1 MNKSKKIIVAIIIII
16 LIIVISFIFLKSE
29 VKNDYGNEIKY
40 KDNENKEDKNDTI
53 LIYDIEEGYL
63 TVPYNK
69 DAKTNNY
76 NFNENFKNDN
86 GYYKYED
93 DNYISILG
101 IDVSEHQGDIDWKE
115 VKKSGV
121 QFAILRLGYRG
132 YGKEGKIVLDKKFEE
147 NYKNAKEEG
156 LKLGIYFFS
165 QAINIEEVE
174 QEANFV
180 LENLNGRNI
189 DFPIVFDLEKIKND
203 DARTDNLSQDEI
215 NNMTLKFCEIIEN
228 KGYTPCI
235 YGNSKTFTTRM
246 KLELFNNYDKWY
258 ADYQEKPLYPY
269 DFNLW
274 QYTESGKVNGIEGNV
289 DIDLYF
295 KGE

>member
-1 MNKSKKIIVAIIIII
+1 MNKSKKIIVATIIII

-29 VKNDYGNEIKY
+29 VKNDYINEIKY
-40 KDNENKEDKNDTI
+40 KDNEDKEDKKDEI

-63 TVPYNK
+63 AVPYNK
-69 DAKTNNY
+69 YAKTNNY
-76 NFNENFKNDN
+76 NFDENLKNNN

-93 DNYISILG
+93 NNYTSILG
-101 IDVSEHQGDIDWKE
+101 IDVSEHQGDINWKE

-121 QFAILRLGYRG
+121 EFAILRLGYRG
-132 YGKEGKIVLDKKFEE
+132 YGKEGKIILDKKFEE

-156 LKLGIYFFS
+156 IDLGVYFFS

-215 NNMTLKFCEIIEN
+215 NDMTLKFCKIIEN
-228 KGYTPCI
+228 KGYIPCI
-235 YGNSKTFTTRM
+235 YGNAKTFTTKM
-246 KLELFNNYDKWY
+246 SLELFNNYDKWY

-269 DFNLW
+269 DFSLW

-289 DIDLYF
+289 DMDLYF

>member
-1 MNKSKKIIVAIIIII
+1 MNKSKKITIAIIIIL
-16 LIIVISFIFLKSE
+16 LIIILFVFLKYGI
-29 VKNDYGNEIKY
+29 KNKYSNEMKREE
-40 KDNENKEDKNDTI
+40 NEDI

-69 DAKTNNY
+69 YAKTNNY
-76 NFNENFKNDN
+76 NFYENLKNNN

-93 DNYISILG
+93 NNYTSILG
-101 IDVSEHQGDIDWKE
+101 IDVSEHQGDINWKE

-121 QFAILRLGYRG
+121 EFAILRLGYRG
-132 YGKEGKIVLDKKFEE
+132 YGKEGKIILDKSFEE

-156 LKLGIYFFS
+156 IDLGVYFFS

-180 LENLNGRNI
+180 LENLKEKQL

-215 NNMTLKFCEIIEN
+215 NNMTLKFCEIIKD

-235 YGNSKTFTTRM
+235 YGNAKTFTTKM
-246 KLELFNNYDKWY
+246 NLELFNNYDKWY

>member
-16 LIIVISFIFLKSE
+16 LIIIISFIFLKYGI
-29 VKNDYGNEIKY
+29 KNKYINEMKREE
-40 KDNENKEDKNDTI
+40 NEDI

-63 TVPYNK
+63 TVQYNK
-69 DAKTNNY
+69 YAKTNNY
-76 NFNENFKNDN
+76 NFDENLKNNN

-93 DNYISILG
+93 NNYTSILG
-101 IDVSEHQGDIDWKE
+101 IDVSEYQGDINWKE

-121 QFAILRLGYRG
+121 EFAILRLGYRG
-132 YGKEGKIVLDKKFEE
+132 YGKEGKIILDKKFEE

-156 LKLGIYFFS
+156 IGLGVYFFS

-174 QEANFV
+174 QEVNFV
-180 LENLNGRNI
+180 LENLKEKQL

-215 NNMTLKFCEIIEN
+215 NNMTLKFCKIIAN

-235 YGNSKTFTTRM
+235 YGNAKTFTTKM
-246 KLELFNNYDKWY
+246 SLELFNNYDKWY

>member
-1 MNKSKKIIVAIIIII
+1 MNKSKKIIIAIIIIL
-16 LIIVISFIFLKSE
+16 LIIILFVFLKYGI
-29 VKNDYGNEIKY
+29 KNKYSNEMNREE
-40 KDNENKEDKNDTI
+40 NEDI

-69 DAKTNNY
+69 DVKTNNY
-76 NFNENFKNDN
+76 NFDENLKESNE
-86 GYYKYED
+86 YYKYED
-93 DNYISILG
+93 NNYTSILG
-101 IDVSEHQGDIDWKE
+101 IDVSEYQGDINWKE
-115 VKKSGV
+115 VKKSGIE
-121 QFAILRLGYRG
+121 FAILRLGYRG
-132 YGKEGKIVLDKKFEE
+132 YGKEGKIILDKKFEE

-156 LKLGIYFFS
+156 IKLGVYFFS

-174 QEANFV
+174 EEAKFV

-235 YGNSKTFTTRM
+235 YGNAKTFTTKM
-246 KLELFNNYDKWY
+246 NLELFNNYDKWY

-274 QYTESGKVNGIEGNV
+274 QCTESGKVNGIEGNV